1 MDTPDTT
8 SPFVESAIALVRL
21 WTRLYTWRM
30 SPALREARR
39 EEIESDLWE
48 CQHDPAD
55 SGSRPAVQMLAR
67 LVIGMPADLCWRI
80 EQRVLERQSFGPRIT
95 LAAAAGLVIGAL
107 WILPAWSSRI
117 DPTERTRINDCAGA
131 ATTTATRSL
140 TRADYRMQ
148 VITCAG
154 AFFAP
159 RGRVFTP

>member
-1 MDTPDTT
+1 MDTSDTT
-8 SPFVESAIALVRL
+8 SPSVETAIALVRL

-55 SGSRPAVQMLAR
+55 SGSGPAVQMVAR
-67 LVIGMPADLCWRI
+67 LVMGMPSDLCWRI
-80 EQRVLERQSFGPRIT
+80 EQRVERPSFGPRIT

-107 WILPAWSSRI
+107 WILPAWSSWI
-117 DPTERTRINDCAGA
+117 DPTARTRINDCADA
-131 ATTTATRSL
+131 VTTTATRPL

-159 RGRVFTP
+159 RGRAFTP